1 MSDLSARLG
10 LPLIQAGQAQ
20 KELTHNEALT
30 MLDLAVQASVVA
42 LGLNDP
48 PAAPAPGQAWVVGTV
63 PTGAWVGQA
72 QALAGWTEG
81 GWRFVAA
88 REGMTVWN
96 LGETRS
102 SRFTDG
108 AWRLGVLTG
117 SGVAIDGIHVI
128 GPQRAAIS
136 VPAGGSVVDGDART
150 AISAI
155 LTTLRGHGLIAS

>member
-10 LPLIQAGQAQ
+10 LPLMQPGQAQ

-30 MLDLAVQASVVA
+30 LLDLAVQASVVA
-42 LGLNDP
+42 LGLNAP
-48 PAAPAPGQAWVVGTV
+48 PAAPAPGQAWVVGAA
-63 PTGAWVGQA
+63 PTGDWAGHA
-72 QALAGWTEG
+72 QALAGWTDG

-88 REGMTVWN
+88 REGMAVWSIVDAR
-96 LGETRS
+96 G

-136 VPAGGSVVDGDART
+136 APAGGSVVDGDART

-155 LTTLRGHGLIAS
+155 LIALRGHGLIAN